1 MAVTTSDPAGNDE
14 MIKALKDIFG
24 QQAAATA
31 SGGKVFMGKIM
42 GKPTARDEKYGL
54 MPKEKVRW
62 LSEDE
67 AMREFY
73 NWTPKKRSDFL
84 AQLVVAGLVPAGSGA
99 LEAEDSWKKLVQASG
114 RYGSAG
120 QQVSPF
126 DLLSGYVKAAGGAQ
140 KEAWRNLG
148 AFEVNTV
155 TGEKRW
161 AGPGV
166 YLGDG
171 RAVQVDSR
179 TDLTDP
185 DTARSIATSL
195 FQSLMG
201 RDPQAGELAAFA
213 SALNAAEASSPVTQ
227 TTTTQYD
234 MNTGQALST
243 QTQSSGGLTAQ
254 SRQAIGEAQIKKNK
268 EYGVNQAVTTY
279 QGAMENLIFG
289 GQG

>member
-1 MAVTTSDPAGNDE
+1 MAVTASDPSGNQE
-14 MIKALKDIFG
+14 MVKALKEAFG
-24 QQAAATA
+24 TPAASA
-31 SGGKVFMGKIM
+31 SGGKVFMGKVM

-54 MPKEKVRW
+54 MPKDKVRW
-62 LSEDE
+62 LTEDE
-67 AMREFY
+67 AMKEFY

-114 RYGSAG
+114 RYGAAG
-120 QQVSPF
+120 KQVSPF
-126 DLLSGYVKAAGGAQ
+126 DLLSGYVKAAGGTQ
-140 KEAWRNLG
+140 KDAWRNLG

-155 TGEKRW
+155 TGEKRF
-161 AGPGV
+161 AGPGK

-171 RAVQVDSR
+171 RAVQMDTR

-213 SALNAAEASSPVTQ
+213 GALTAAEASSPVTQ
-227 TTTTQYD
+227 TTITQYD
-234 MNTGQALST
+234 MDTGQALST

-254 SRQAIGEAQIKKNK
+254 SRQQIGEQQIKKTK
-268 EYGVNQAVTTY
+268 EFGVNQAVTTY
-279 QGAMENLIFG
+279 QGALESLIFG